1 MHASHGQ
8 RLLNFCRVVADSV
21 AAQLHSP
28 FSGFLGPQ
36 VSAASKFHDVGCRSD
51 LCLKESSSE
60 ARGSHCSVHA
70 TEFRS
75 RAPLHHFVFA
85 TSCQLQIVQT
95 SYRTAVDADKMGMV
109 SFITRVSIGSFETPN
124 VISQLGSP

>member
-1 MHASHGQ
+1 MLAVG
-8 RLLNFCRVVADSV
+8 VIY
-21 AAQLHSP
+21 
-28 FSGFLGPQ
+28 
-36 VSAASKFHDVGCRSD
+36 VSAARLVAVIAVSTQQNFGHVPHSIT
-51 LCLKESSSE
+51 L
-60 ARGSHCSVHA
+60 
-70 TEFRS
+70 F
-75 RAPLHHFVFA
+75 FA